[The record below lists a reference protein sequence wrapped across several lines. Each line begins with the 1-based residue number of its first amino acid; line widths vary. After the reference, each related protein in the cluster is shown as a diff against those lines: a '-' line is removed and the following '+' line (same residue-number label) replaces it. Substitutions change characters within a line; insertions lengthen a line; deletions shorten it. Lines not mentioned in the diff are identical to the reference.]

1 MTNLEKPVERRYH
14 HGDLRRA
21 LLLAAED
28 ELAEKGIEGFS
39 LRGCAKRAGVSHA
52 APAHHFTDVTGL
64 LSALAADG
72 FERFLST
79 TNGRLNAAAGRPP
92 RERLIAM
99 GLGYIDFA
107 RRNPALFRLM
117 FSSNK
122 TDPQNE
128 TLREP
133 AATAFQQLVSSV
145 GEKTGTDPYGSR
157 DGQLQVAAT
166 WAIVHGL
173 AHLLLSEQMRFL
185 NERTEDELE
194 ADLASII
201 ARVTLP

>member
-1 MTNLEKPVERRYH
+1 MSTTEEPSGRRYH

-21 LLLAAED
+21 LLLAAEE
-28 ELAEKGIEGFS
+28 ELAEKGVEGFS

-72 FERFLST
+72 FERFLAT
-79 TNGRLNAAAGRPP
+79 TNARLQAAAGRPP
-92 RERLIAM
+92 RERLVAI
-99 GLGYIDFA
+99 GLGYIEFA

-122 TDPQNE
+122 ADLQNE
-128 TLREP
+128 ALQKP
-133 AATAFQQLVSSV
+133 AAEAFQQLVTGV
-145 GEKTGTDPYGSR
+145 GETTGTDPYESR
-157 DGQLQVAAT
+157 EGQLQVAAT

-173 AHLLLSEQMRFL
+173 AHLLLSGQMRFL

-201 ARVTLP
+201 SRIPLP